1 MNTATN
7 SKSWEQQSYKLARE
21 ISVFLHAGKTEKE
34 KKKKQ
39 KRKKTTETV
48 HQIVTA
54 S

>member
-34 KKKKQ
+34 KKKTEK
-39 KRKKTTETV
+39 KKTNRN
-48 HQIVTA
+48 
-54 S
+54 SSSDSYS